1 MLTLKEPLRLSEEKT
16 TNYQDKLTALR
27 LNSPNLEVIPDL
39 EKLNSNLSLQTQE
52 SKNLNQSTDH
62 WNSNSSKLEAAAA
75 TSPQPTPQELT
86 HQVFPPQD
94 LTSPP
99 LNTPHLPQQD
109 KEPLM
114 DQLQAKNQAMESQE
128 LPPPPAL
135 IKAVDQD
142 QLEPPVNP
150 QLQAQLLEPME
161 TMEPA
166 ETADKLSPMDQDQEL
181 VSQDQVPDT
190 ETFQDQ
196 EPEQEPQ
203 LELAELQELMDHQLP
218 QPPEQPEDQQPQPP
232 QLAAKELDTKAAA
245 PPEPPLQEPASQAHQ
260 LELAMDHQLDTA
272 KEQLALHTEV
282 QAA

>member
-1 MLTLKEPLRLSEEKT
+1 
-16 TNYQDKLTALR
+16 
-27 LNSPNLEVIPDL
+27 
-39 EKLNSNLSLQTQE
+39 
-52 SKNLNQSTDH
+52 
-62 WNSNSSKLEAAAA
+62 
-75 TSPQPTPQELT
+75 
-86 HQVFPPQD
+86 
-94 LTSPP
+94 
-99 LNTPHLPQQD
+99 
-109 KEPLM
+109 M
-114 DQLQAKNQAMESQE
+114 DQLQVKNQAMESQE

-181 VSQDQVPDT
+181 ASQDQVPDT

-203 LELAELQELMDHQLP
+203 LEPAELQELMDHQLP
-218 QPPEQPEDQQPQPP
+218 QPPEQLEDQQPQPPPP